1 MTRYRRRRWLLW
13 AGIGAPLLAA
23 VTAISAAAL
32 FPSFDHA
39 TQYISELA
47 GPAAP
52 AASAGLFNAGVI
64 LAGIA
69 AGFAGAG
76 FGLTLIA
83 LGGGRIPAAIVALA
97 FLVGAVGLV
106 LSGVYTWPD
115 PRHRLINLGLFIQL
129 APIFLIWGLWK
140 VEGVARLRGFLAA
153 VVVAMAAMT
162 VITRHLVLPGTVN
175 DDNVGWWE
183 RAFAILL
190 VGWVGVTAV
199 LLERRLISV
208 ALEEANL
215 DAVNV
220 TRGDD

>member
-23 VTAISAAAL
+23 VTAISAALL

-52 AASAGLFNAGVI
+52 PASAGLFNAGVI

-76 FGLTLIA
+76 FGLTLVA
-83 LGGGRIPAAIVALA
+83 LGGGRIPAAVVTLA

-106 LSGVYTWPD
+106 LSGIYTWPD

-129 APIFLIWGLWK
+129 APVFLIWGLWK

-153 VVVAMAAMT
+153 MLVMMVVMT
-162 VITRHLVLPGTVN
+162 VITRHLVFPGTVN

-190 VGWVGVTAV
+190 VGWVGVTAF

-208 ALEEANL
+208 ALAEAES
-215 DAVNV
+215 ASV
-220 TRGDD
+220 GA